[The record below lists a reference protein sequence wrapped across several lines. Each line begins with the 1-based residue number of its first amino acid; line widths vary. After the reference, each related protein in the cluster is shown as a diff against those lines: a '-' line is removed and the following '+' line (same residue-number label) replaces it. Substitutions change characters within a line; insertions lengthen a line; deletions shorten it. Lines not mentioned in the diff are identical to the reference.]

1 MNVLVTGAETPV
13 GGYLAG
19 ELASR
24 GERVVGGVGVAPDM
38 LDELLA
44 GNGVGGIV
52 HAWGAT
58 GEPGAEVPSESGV
71 LARAEAALALLE
83 AARRAGFEGRLV
95 IFSSYVVYGN
105 NEAIIDESAPIR
117 PRSLS
122 AVGSI
127 AAEHLARVYTDVH
140 GLDVVSL
147 RLAEAYGPRLG
158 MPPLLG
164 RLIAAALGGSPFR
177 ANAGAEQGLH
187 LIHGQDVARAVMAAL
202 EAPDP
207 GQRVYNISGGERHS
221 LASVAALVR
230 ARFPYSRI
238 DLGPGGIPGLERQGP
253 LDIRA
258 ADRDLDYRPR
268 WGLARGIDDT
278 VDWLLS
284 IPRPLIT

>member
-1 MNVLVTGAETPV
+1 MNILVTGAETPV
-13 GGYLAG
+13 GRYLAG

-24 GERVVGGVGVAPDM
+24 GEGVVGGTGVEPDG
-38 LDELLA
+38 LDDLISR
-44 GNGVGGIV
+44 NRIGGIV
-52 HAWGAT
+52 HAWGAACDPAAEAPS
-58 GEPGAEVPSESGV
+58 GPGA
-71 LARAEAALALLE
+71 LARAEAALVLLE
-83 AARRAGFEGRLV
+83 AARHTGFEGRLV
-95 IFSSYVVYGN
+95 IFSSTVVYGDN
-105 NEAIIDESAPIR
+105 QRTIDESAPIR
-117 PRSLS
+117 PRSLR
-122 AVGSI
+122 AVSSI

-147 RLAEAYGPRLG
+147 RLADAYGPRLG

-164 RLIAAALGGSPFR
+164 RLIAAALGGSAFR
-177 ANAGAEQGLH
+177 TDAGAEHGLH

-207 GQRVYNISGGERHS
+207 HQRVYNISGGERHS

-230 ARFPYSRI
+230 ARFPHSRI
-238 DLGPGGIPGLERQGP
+238 DLGPGGIPGMERQGP

-284 IPRPLIT
+284 IPRPRFA